1 MVDDARKQKA
11 LKLADQA
18 ARREAHEDG
27 AFAAEVVRREHGDD
41 FEGAR
46 DPAQRAYDAA
56 WIAAYAEC
64 REDFEAL
71 MLALLNAYDGEKH
84 PASVTAAM
92 LADAVL
98 VERDPEHK
106 AHPDI
111 VAGAR
116 RTLIQLA
123 EKILE
128 TFPAAHEPN

>member
-1 MVDDARKQKA
+1 MTSSPDVKKQSKLLLGLLFYPKEGNRTMDDDARKQKA

-46 DPAQRAYDAA
+46 YPAQRAYDAA

-92 LADAVL
+92 LADACWTSAT
-98 VERDPEHK
+98 RST
-106 AHPDI
+106 
-111 VAGAR
+111 R
-116 RTLIQLA
+116 LIL
-123 EKILE
+123 
-128 TFPAAHEPN
+128 T